1 METKIKN
8 FQTWYKRLDR
18 QHRIEVR
25 EAFLEQSGMSY
36 ASWHPKVRNGKFS
49 PLQIKLLESIA
60 GQTF

>member
-1 METKIKN
+1 MY
-8 FQTWYKRLDR
+8 FLRLLLR
-18 QHRIEVR
+18 FSNNIVTLRHR

-36 ASWHPKVRNGKFS
+36 ASWHPKVHNGKFS